1 MSSSYETAPATR
13 MLATQCAVCA
23 RPLLDAVSVETGIGP
38 HCRAKYGFNV
48 EVAPE
53 LRAEA
58 NRLVYQIACDQA
70 SESSLVAC
78 ERLQALGFA
87 ALAKIIRTRL
97 ADVVIA
103 VVDDAMHVK
112 MAWNPKAKEWTMP
125 PTHAAK
131 SALMQMLRKHLPGR
145 LAVGDKGPFVIPALA

>member
-53 LRAEA
+53 LRHHPVFA
-58 NRLVYQIACDQA
+58 N
-70 SESSLVAC
+70 SGPSLA
-78 ERLQALGFA
+78 
-87 ALAKIIRTRL
+87 
-97 ADVVIA
+97 
-103 VVDDAMHVK
+103 
-112 MAWNPKAKEWTMP
+112 
-125 PTHAAK
+125 
-131 SALMQMLRKHLPGR
+131 
-145 LAVGDKGPFVIPALA
+145 